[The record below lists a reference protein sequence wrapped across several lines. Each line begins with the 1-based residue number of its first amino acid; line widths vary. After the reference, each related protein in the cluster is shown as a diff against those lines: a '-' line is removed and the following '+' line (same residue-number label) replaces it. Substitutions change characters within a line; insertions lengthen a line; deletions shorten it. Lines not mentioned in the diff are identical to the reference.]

1 MHRAAMQQ
9 ESNNYVRINKHLED
23 LGHYQNWKSSKGNEK
38 FTTTNKKLMNA
49 KYLPVVLFI

>member
-38 FTTTNKKLMNA
+38 FTTTNKKIMKA